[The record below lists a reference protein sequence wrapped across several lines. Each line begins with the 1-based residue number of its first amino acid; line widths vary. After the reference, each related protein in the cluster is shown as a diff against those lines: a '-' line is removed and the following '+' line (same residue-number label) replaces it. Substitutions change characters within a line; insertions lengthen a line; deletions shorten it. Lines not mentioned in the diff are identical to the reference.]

1 MKSAECKIIFI
12 FDSIHYVLKAEK
24 ALKKEN
30 IPCELIPVPREISSD
45 CGMALAIDE
54 SAGGVA
60 RERLAEHHLE
70 FSIFR
75 KTGKGYFKAPA

>member
-1 MKSAECKIIFI
+1 MNDPKIIFI
-12 FDSIHYVLKAEK
+12 FDSVHYVLKAEK
-24 ALKKEN
+24 VLKKEN

-54 SAGGVA
+54 SADDVVK
-60 RERLAEHHLE
+60 ERLAEHHLE

-75 KTGKGYFKAPA
+75 KAGKGYFKAPA

>member
-1 MKSAECKIIFI
+1 MKSAECKTIFI

-24 ALKKEN
+24 VLKKEY
-30 IPCELIPVPREISSD
+30 IPCELIPIPREVSSD

-54 SAGGVA
+54 SAGGTA
-60 RERLAEHHLE
+60 RERLVEHHLE

-75 KTGKGYFKAPA
+75 KAEKGYLKAP